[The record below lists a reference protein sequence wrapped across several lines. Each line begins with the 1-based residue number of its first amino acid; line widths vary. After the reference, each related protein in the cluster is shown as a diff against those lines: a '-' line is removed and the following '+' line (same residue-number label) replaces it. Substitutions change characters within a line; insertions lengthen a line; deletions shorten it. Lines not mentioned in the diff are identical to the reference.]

1 MTWASKRKQ
10 GCEHVFKA
18 ECSGDEMSAR
28 PNSRRRSLGTRGD
41 RQGAH
46 VTEMQRRRLTH
57 AVVEVVGEHG
67 LEAATV
73 GRVCGQA
80 GVSRRTFYELFADR
94 EECVLAGFDAEVQRL
109 GEHIRAAVEGTGRW
123 RERLRSALE
132 ILLEELDAQ
141 PEIARFCMIETA
153 RAGPRV
159 LERRRHALDALAVAV
174 DAGRDEARSGSQPPA
189 LTAQGVVAGAVSVIH
204 ARLSEPTGEISPR
217 PLVEL
222 TGPLMAMIIHP
233 YLGTTAARSELELP
247 APRTPQRTRRSEADP
262 FRGLPIRFTYR
273 TALVL
278 GTIAEDPGASNRHVA
293 DRAGILD
300 EGQVS
305 RLLRRL
311 QDCELIENHGNGH
324 ARGEPNA
331 WTLTQR
337 GHAIHTAIHTTP
349 QPTNN

>member
-1 MTWASKRKQ
+1 MTCLSKRQ
-10 GCEHVFKA
+10 EERERHEFKPKR
-18 ECSGDEMSAR
+18 SGNRMSAR
-28 PNSRRRSLGTRGD
+28 PSSHGASNTRGSD

-46 VTEMQRRRLTH
+46 VVGMQRRRLTH

-73 GRVCGQA
+73 GRVCEQA
-80 GVSRRTFYELFADR
+80 GVSRRTFYELFGDR
-94 EECVLAGFDAEVQRL
+94 EECLLAGFDTEVQRL
-109 GEHIRAAVEGTGRW
+109 GEHSRSVSDGHERW
-123 RERLRSALE
+123 REQLRSALE
-132 ILLEELDAQ
+132 ALLEELDAQ
-141 PEIARFCMIETA
+141 PVVARFCVIETA

-159 LERRRHALDALAVAV
+159 LERRQHALNALAVMI
-174 DAGRDEARSGSQPPA
+174 DAGRGEARVGSEPPA
-189 LTAQGVVAGAVSVIH
+189 LTAQGVVAGAVSVIQ
-204 ARLSEPTGEISPR
+204 ARLLEPIEDSSSL

-222 TGPLMAMIIHP
+222 TGPLMAMIVHP
-233 YLGTTAARSELELP
+233 YLGAAAARRELKLP
-247 APRTPQRTRRSEADP
+247 IPRTSRRSPRNGADP

-293 DRAGILD
+293 DRAGIID

-337 GHAIHTAIHTTP
+337 GQAIHTAIHTNT
-349 QPTNN
+349 TTH

>member
-1 MTWASKRKQ
+1 
-10 GCEHVFKA
+10 
-18 ECSGDEMSAR
+18 
-28 PNSRRRSLGTRGD
+28 
-41 RQGAH
+41 
-46 VTEMQRRRLTH
+46 MQHRRLTH

-73 GRVCGQA
+73 GRVCEQA

-94 EECVLAGFDAEVQRL
+94 EECLLAGFGAEALRL
-109 GEHIRAAVEGTGRW
+109 GEHVRAAFAGPGRW

-141 PEIARFCMIETA
+141 PAVARFCVIETA

-159 LERRRHALDALAVAV
+159 LERRRHTLDALAVMV
-174 DAGRDEARSGSQPPA
+174 DAGRSEARSGSEPPA
-189 LTAQGVVAGAVSVIH
+189 LTAQGVVAGAISVIH
-204 ARLSEPTGEISPR
+204 TRLSEPSGEISPN

-233 YLGTTAARSELELP
+233 YLGTTAARRELELP
-247 APRTPQRTRRSEADP
+247 VPSTSQRTPRSEADP

-337 GHAIHTAIHTTP
+337 GHAIHTAIHTNTP
-349 QPTNN
+349 TTTNQP